1 MKRDRISSLA
11 IPIFIGVLFGLLIY
25 LILGSL
31 LPLFAGLAPWLV
43 ITLRFLFGA
52 IVALIV
58 GYLVY
63 KRHPAILSIISTLIV
78 IIAGLTIGFIVLL
91 ISNPEHAWPAF
102 ITVLTFGLSTMR
114 NVGDVLLLATP
125 IILTG
130 LSVTFAF
137 KTGLFNI
144 GAAGQFA
151 FGGFVAIYIGVEFTF
166 LPPWLRIICSILG
179 AAIAGGLWGA
189 IPGLLKAYRNVHEVI
204 TSIMTNY
211 IAMFFLSWLIQNT
224 IFDIGRTTTQL
235 LPDDSNLPTMGFEYI
250 FREPLG
256 AGFRTSNVNIG
267 IILAVAIAIL
277 VYVILNKTT
286 FGYELKACGFNKDAA
301 KYAGINQNKN
311 IVRSM
316 MICGAIAGVG
326 GALNYMNGTG
336 LSMTAMPSLA
346 AEGFE
351 GIAVAFLG
359 LTNPIGVIFSGIFV
373 SYLQRGGA
381 QLQPHFTAE
390 FVGIIIAVIIY
401 FCAFVLMVKN
411 NIGKLIFQRKD

>member
-1 MKRDRISSLA
+1 MKRA
-11 IPIFIGVLFGLLIY
+11 GLL
-25 LILGSL
+25 SL
-31 LPLFAGLAPWLV
+31 L
-43 ITLRFLFGA
+43 
-52 IVALIV
+52 
-58 GYLVY
+58 
-63 KRHPAILSIISTLIV
+63 STLIV
-78 IIAGLTIGFIVLL
+78 ILAGLAIGLIVLFVSDSDQA
-91 ISNPEHAWPAF
+91 IPAF
-102 ITVLTFGLSTMR
+102 WTMLSFGASTMR
-114 NVGDVLLLATP
+114 NVGDVLLGASP

-130 LSVTFAF
+130 LSVTFAY

-151 FGGFVAIYIGVEFTF
+151 FGGFVAIYIGVVFTF
-166 LPPWLRIICSILG
+166 LPPPIRILCSILG

-211 IAMFFLSWLIQNT
+211 IAMYLLSYTIQNT
-224 IFDIGRTTTQL
+224 IFDLGRTTTQL
-235 LPDDSNLPTMGFEYI
+235 LPDDSNLPTLGLDMI

-256 AGFRTSNVNIG
+256 TGFRSSNVNAG
-267 IILAVAIAIL
+267 IIIAIL
-277 VYVILNKTT
+277 IAIIVYIILDKTR

-336 LSMTAMPSLA
+336 LSMNAMPVLA
-346 AEGFE
+346 MEGFT
-351 GIAVAFLG
+351 GISVAFLG

-373 SYLQRGGA
+373 SYLFLGGA
-381 QLQPHFTAE
+381 RMQPFGFSLE
-390 FVGIIIAVIIY
+390 LVEIVISVIIY
-401 FCAFVLMVKN
+401 FCAFVLLVKN
-411 NIGKLIFQRKD
+411 NLGKMLFKRKE